1 MNIAFSTLLGIYLQY
16 YQFFDFIV
24 YVILFTA
31 IFKVALADFFKKDPP
46 TLVLVATILGLYL
59 SLYWEVQLRFK
70 LFELGPFLGLVII
83 LVIAG
88 AVLRKFIKFNERN
101 FAHEKH

>member
-1 MNIAFSTLLGIYLQY
+1 MSLVFSSLLNIYLQY

-24 YVILFTA
+24 YVILFTS

-59 SLYWEVQLRFK
+59 SLYWEVQLRYN
-70 LFELGPFLGLVII
+70 LFELGPFLLLVFFFII
-83 LVIAG
+83 VAAIA
-88 AVLRKFIKFNERN
+88 RKFIKFS
-101 FAHEKH
+101 EKSFK